1 MKKLSKLNVLIT
13 GGTHGIGLSIAEQL
27 TSNVKNLVICSRNAN
42 EDQSTKNI
50 HYIKLDVS
58 NSEEVIKVYK
68 ILSEKGINIDVLINN
83 AGVAFFKP
91 FLETDLEEIYN
102 LYSINF
108 FGVVNMLKIFLP
120 NMINNRFGKIININ
134 SVAAKKIFK
143 NNSIYASSKYAL
155 DALSKTIREEVRNDG
170 VDIIDVYP
178 GATETR
184 LWNTDT
190 KSEREGMMMEPDDV
204 AIAVKEILTLSLN
217 ERLIPEEII
226 LRPKLGDL

>member
-1 MKKLSKLNVLIT
+1 MKKLSELNVLIT
-13 GGTHGIGLSIAEQL
+13 GGTHGIGLSIAEHL

-108 FGVVNMLKIFLP
+108 FGVVNMLKVFLP
-120 NMINNRFGKIININ
+120 NMVNNRFGKIININ
-134 SVAAKKIFK
+134 SVAIKRIFK

-184 LWNTDT
+184 LWNPDT
-190 KSEREGMMMEPDDV
+190 KSEREGRMMEPDDV